1 MTERLRVGW
10 SCFAFRRTSQTP
22 TKSSSS
28 TPSNRR
34 MPTRT
39 GKQSPG
45 RYYSFAGGLEDL
57 DVRVDVQAVLVDRV
71 RLHRPGVLQPPHLHH
86 LHRELDVAALLLAG
100 LQADYAVG
108 DVLHEAVPGGPRVV
122 VLRLRG
128 EQGRRPGGLDLLR
141 DGEQAGPPLDLV
153 REHHVQQR
161 HRVHDDAVRAEVLD

>member
-39 GKQSPG
+39 GKESPG

-71 RLHRPGVLQPPHLHH
+71 RLHRPGVLQPPHLHL
-86 LHRELDVAALLLAG
+86 LHRELDVAALFLAV
-100 LQADYAVG
+100 LQAVFDVG
-108 DVLHEAVPGGPRVV
+108 AVLHESDLVGRRVV
-122 VLRLRG
+122 VIG
-128 EQGRRPGGLDLLR
+128 E
-141 DGEQAGPPLDLV
+141 
-153 REHHVQQR
+153 
-161 HRVHDDAVRAEVLD
+161 